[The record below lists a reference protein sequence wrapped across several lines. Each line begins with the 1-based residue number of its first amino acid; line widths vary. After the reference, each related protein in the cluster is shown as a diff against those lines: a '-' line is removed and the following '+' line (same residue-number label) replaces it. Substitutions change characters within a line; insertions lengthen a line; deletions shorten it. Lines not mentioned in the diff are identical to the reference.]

1 MTPRWDSEGITKLDD
16 EADADSSTSGSPFAT
31 EGFFAGGFFA
41 AVFFAVTAGDLLCSL
56 LSGTDGALLWTSLSG
71 TEDEN
76 RAFFFGGLL
85 GSGTPED
92 SEAAAEVAL
101 GTTGALD
108 LLGSATPAAGEALGT
123 AAARALLGSGTP
135 EDSVAAGEALGTT
148 GVRDLLGSGT
158 PEDSEA
164 AAEVLGTAGTLAFSL
179 GADLLLLGAGTVP
192 LGTVATDVVT
202 TVVSRPA
209 RDAIDSEPA
218 TLSRSAGYEGWSL
231 SRTSGRSGTQ
241 TQCHEQGSDV
251 PGGGPSGASGGG
263 PSGGIGRR
271 AESGGGSLA
280 SCSLVA

>member
-1 MTPRWDSEGITKLDD
+1 M
-16 EADADSSTSGSPFAT
+16 
-31 EGFFAGGFFA
+31 
-41 AVFFAVTAGDLLCSL
+41 
-56 LSGTDGALLWTSLSG
+56 
-71 TEDEN
+71 
-76 RAFFFGGLL
+76 
-85 GSGTPED
+85 
-92 SEAAAEVAL
+92 AL

-135 EDSVAAGEALGTT
+135 EDSVAATGEALGTT

-218 TLSRSAGYEGWSL
+218 TLSRSAGYEG
-231 SRTSGRSGTQ
+231 
-241 TQCHEQGSDV
+241 
-251 PGGGPSGASGGG
+251 
-263 PSGGIGRR
+263 
-271 AESGGGSLA
+271 
-280 SCSLVA
+280 